1 MPEILPATSV
11 GALGYAA
18 AALLLAALAILLLT
32 TWRGRLQGGLL
43 LAAVLA
49 NALWAG
55 FLGAQAQWHSLP
67 VELVWAVE
75 AGRMLAWLLFLIRML
90 QLLQAG
96 ETGQLRA
103 LRWSIVFASLLLMLP
118 FEDMLL
124 AFLPDYGGAIG
135 NARLIGLVMLMV
147 AGLFLIE
154 QIYRNTP
161 WQHRWG
167 IKFLCFGLG
176 ALFAY
181 DFYFFA
187 DALLFGRIDRGLFL
201 SRGAVNAFVVPFIAV
216 SVARNPQ
223 WSFDLSVSRTVVMHS
238 TTLVAAGVYLLFMA
252 LAGYYIRYYG
262 GEWSTVF
269 QPLFFFGAGLLLMVL
284 LFSGQLRS
292 HLKLFVSKHFFSYR
306 YDYREEWLRL
316 ISVLSGQV
324 LQATLPE
331 RIIYALAEL
340 VESTGGA
347 IWVRAADGGCEF
359 RRCWNIP
366 DTSIDPR
373 WRTTDFCVGLRRS
386 GQVIE
391 IEQAEDAGPSAN
403 ALALPDWMRAN
414 PDLWLIVPL
423 LHEDQLMGFVVLA
436 KARVPLTLD
445 WENIQLLQTAA
456 RQAASYLALDE
467 AAAALAQAR
476 QFEGFNRLAAFIV
489 HDLKNLVAQLSLI
502 TRNAERYRSN
512 PEFVEDA
519 FETVRHSVD
528 KMNRLLA
535 QLRSAVPSGRD
546 GEIALRPLLER
557 VVSERAAQ
565 PPIPSLQVVSGA
577 RSAVRADSDR
587 LYAVL
592 NNVVQNAQEAS
603 GKDGRVEVRL
613 SERDAGAMI
622 EIVDNGCGM
631 DDEFVRERLFRPFD
645 STKGL
650 AGMGIG
656 AYECKEFVTL
666 LGGRVEVDSTPGVG
680 TCFQIL
686 IPLATNI
693 TDQSLATA
701 AV

>member
-1 MPEILPATSV
+1 MPDILPANSV

-18 AALLLAALAILLLT
+18 AALLLTILAILLLT

-43 LAAVLA
+43 LAAVVA
-49 NALWAG
+49 NALWAVV
-55 FLGAQAQWHSLP
+55 LAAQAQWHSLP
-67 VELVWAVE
+67 VELVWAAE
-75 AGRMLAWLLFLIRML
+75 AARMLAWLLFLMRML
-90 QLLQAG
+90 QLLQASG
-96 ETGQLRA
+96 KEQLRA

-118 FEDMLL
+118 FEGMLL
-124 AFLPDYGGAIG
+124 AVLPGYGVAIG
-135 NARLIGLVMLMV
+135 NVRLIGLVLLMV
-147 AGLFLIE
+147 AGLFLVE

-187 DALLFGRIDRGLFL
+187 DALLFGRIDRGLLL

-223 WSFDLSVSRTVVMHS
+223 WSFDLSVSRTIVMHS

-262 GEWSTVF
+262 GEWSAVF

-292 HLKLFVSKHFFSYR
+292 HLKLFVNKHFFSYR

-316 ISVLSGQV
+316 IRVLSGKV

-331 RIIYALAEL
+331 RIIYALGAL

-347 IWVRAADGGCEF
+347 IWISAADGVCEF

-366 DTSIDPR
+366 DTSIDQR
-373 WRTTDFCVGLRRS
+373 WRTTDFCVGLRRA

-391 IEQAEDAGPSAN
+391 IEQARQAGLSAD

-414 PDLWLIVPL
+414 SNLWLIVPL
-423 LHEDQLMGFVVLA
+423 LHEDRLMGFVVLA

-445 WENIQLLQTAA
+445 WESIQLLQTAA

-512 PEFVEDA
+512 PNFVDDA

-528 KMNRLLA
+528 KMNRLLL

-565 PPIPSLQVVSGA
+565 VPIPTLRVVSDA
-577 RSAVRADSDR
+577 RPAVRADSDR

-592 NNVVQNAQEAS
+592 NNVMQNAQEAT
-603 GKDGRVEVRL
+603 GKDGHVQVRL
-613 SERDAGAMI
+613 SESDAGVLI

-656 AYECKEFVTL
+656 AYECKEFVAS
-666 LGGRVEVDSTPGVG
+666 LGGHIEVDSTPGVG
-680 TCFQIL
+680 TCFKIL
-686 IPLATNI
+686 IPSAQDI
-693 TDQSLATA
+693 TDQTLAAA